1 MFSFG
6 SRKKVAPPR
15 YLLEENML
23 TIQQVEKS
31 LPPTL
36 KSAAT
41 QQLVDQINNIATD
54 PLVAEQILSLIHI

>member
-6 SRKKVAPPR
+6 SRKKVAPR

-41 QQLVDQINNIATD
+41 QQLVDHTAVVEEYQI
-54 PLVAEQILSLIHI
+54 EQKAQGGS